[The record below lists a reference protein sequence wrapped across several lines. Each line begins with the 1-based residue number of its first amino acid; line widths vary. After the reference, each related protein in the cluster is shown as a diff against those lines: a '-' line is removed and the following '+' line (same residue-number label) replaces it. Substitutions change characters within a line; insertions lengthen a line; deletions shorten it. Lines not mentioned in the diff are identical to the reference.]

1 MPESKPPRKKATTT
15 PAASAPAPAK
25 AKVEGNP
32 PWLVPTMLSL
42 MILGLIWIVVTYV
55 SQTRFP
61 VPDIGNWN
69 LAIGFVLL
77 FSGFGLTL
85 RWR

>member
-1 MPESKPPRKKATTT
+1 MPESKPPRKKATT
-15 PAASAPAPAK
+15 PAAPAP

-32 PWLVPTMLSL
+32 PWLVPTMLTL

-61 VPDIGNWN
+61 VPEIGNWN

-77 FSGFGLTL
+77 FAGFGLTL